1 MEEKSEL
8 LIEILVP
15 TQIVCWSL
23 EKSLSSPHKYFQ
35 PQIFGNFKHNS
46 IDLFENRLSNLV
58 YLFW

>member
-35 PQIFGNFKHNS
+35 PQIFGNFKQIQLICS
-46 IDLFENRLSNLV
+46 KIV
-58 YLFW
+58 CQI